1 MYISRKLKQTNIVEY
16 VLYMWHIEELIR
28 SLNFDLNE
36 IEHKVVVD
44 FNLDNKRNKE
54 MLAWYQGL
62 MDTMTAQ
69 RIKEKGHMEELHE
82 IMTELTYLHTSLLTL
97 YKDKQYEQLVA
108 AAQDDLEA
116 LKSKSGNAKKQDIE
130 LAMNAMF
137 GVLVLKLKRKKVS
150 EATQQAVMSITKMMG
165 YLGKKYHVM
174 KAGNLELPEND

>member
-54 MLAWYQGL
+54 MMAWYQGL
-62 MDTMTAQ
+62 IDLMGEQ
-69 RIKEKGHMEELHE
+69 RIKEKGHMEELNE
-82 IMTELTYLHTSLLTL
+82 IMTELTFLHTSLLTV
-97 YKDKQYEQLVA
+97 YKDKDYEQLVA
-108 AAQDDLEA
+108 AAQDDIEA
-116 LKSKSGNAKKQDIE
+116 LRAKSGNSKKHDIE

-150 EATQQAVMSITKMMG
+150 EATQQAVLSMTKMMG
-165 YLGKKYHVM
+165 HLGKQYHRM
-174 KAGNLELPEND
+174 KAGTLEAPSS